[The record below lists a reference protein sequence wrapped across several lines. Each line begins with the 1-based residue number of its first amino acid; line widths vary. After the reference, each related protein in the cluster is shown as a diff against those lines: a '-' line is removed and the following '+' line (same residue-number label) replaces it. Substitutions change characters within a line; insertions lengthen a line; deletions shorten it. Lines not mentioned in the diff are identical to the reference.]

1 MKQVVFAVC
10 IWREWRWYGGRS
22 SGAAVVAMEVEVVG
36 DGNGVGGVNGWA
48 GLRVYIP
55 MVGLELSSYSKMV
68 LGSRPPGCVNKCMS
82 CRPCMAILVIP
93 PHVIIKNNKKGFRES
108 SPSSHREDDNYYLL
122 SWKCR
127 CGNKLYQP

>member
-1 MKQVVFAVC
+1 MAPSFTNYPNGLIKVAVTV
-10 IWREWRWYGGRS
+10 ILIS
-22 SGAAVVAMEVEVVG
+22 SLSA
-36 DGNGVGGVNGWA
+36 
-48 GLRVYIP
+48 LP
-55 MVGLELSSYSKMV
+55 PKSVGLELSSYSKMV

-93 PHVIIKNNKKGFRES
+93 PHVIKNNKKGFRES